1 MQAQSTDDDTRQAPT
16 YFDLALE
23 RRQLLEDH
31 PPNFQHP
38 YKRMLY
44 QLSDLPARLDASP
57 LRLARY
63 RRARGIAANADHRAA
78 VRARPGFYDYAVA
91 PEHAAGRL
99 DWHVNFADGDLF
111 FAYGS
116 SLFAQDEMQ
125 VAEHPLLGSVR
136 EYLFERSFKDSDYD
150 PCTRDDDNRPS
161 PVLIR
166 GVERCLHID
175 TAPDASR
182 GRREGLYGNRF
193 AQAGEATIR
202 AATRV
207 IDPPTLTNLIAME
220 APKPGRGRYQPATI
234 ADILETA
241 YTAFGA
247 AVSLGGGACA
257 TVIHTGNWGC
267 GAYGGNRT
275 LMLAAQLLMADWAGA
290 AEVLLYDAKESALA
304 AALALRDRMQR
315 ERMSFQAAVAFLAE
329 QRFDWGVSDGN

>member
-1 MQAQSTDDDTRQAPT
+1 MQVQCEDADTRQTPT

-31 PPNFQHP
+31 PPSFQHP
-38 YKRMLY
+38 YKWMLY
-44 QLSDLPARLDASP
+44 ELSDLPAKLAASP
-57 LRLARY
+57 LRVARY
-63 RRARGIAANADHRAA
+63 RRAGGIVANADHRAA
-78 VRARPGFYDYAVA
+78 VRVRPGFYDYAVA
-91 PEHAAGRL
+91 PEHGAGGL

-111 FAYGS
+111 CAYGS

-125 VAEHPLLGSVR
+125 AAEHPLLGPVR
-136 EYLFERSFKDSDYD
+136 EYLFARSLEDSDYD

-161 PVLIR
+161 PILIR

-175 TAPDASR
+175 TLPDASR
-182 GRREGLYGNRF
+182 GRPEGLYGNRF
-193 AQAGEATIR
+193 AQADEAVIR

-220 APKPGRGRYQPATI
+220 APRPGRGKYQPATI

-247 AVSLGGGACA
+247 AVSLGGSECA

-275 LMLAAQLLMADWAGA
+275 LMIAAQLLMADWAGA
-290 AEVLLYDAKESALA
+290 SEVLLYDTQESALA
-304 AALALRDRMQR
+304 AALALRYTMQKQ
-315 ERMSFQAAVAFLAE
+315 RMSFQAAVAFLAE
-329 QRFDWGVSDGN
+329 QGFEWGVSDGN